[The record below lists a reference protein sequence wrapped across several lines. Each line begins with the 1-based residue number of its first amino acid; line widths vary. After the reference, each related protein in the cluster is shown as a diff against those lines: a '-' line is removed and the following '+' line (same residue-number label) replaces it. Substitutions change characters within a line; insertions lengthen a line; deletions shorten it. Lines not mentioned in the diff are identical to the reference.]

1 MGWGVR
7 APTRSRGVWPIAVSH
22 RVSEG
27 SRLCPSSGLPS
38 PAGSGLGGPGLTPGP
53 WYVPDAPA
61 ACCVALG
68 FCSSVSS
75 SEKGVVIPLASEGWG
90 KILEDSI
97 WLRFRALPGMGGLSQ
112 RRGGATDVRG
122 QEHPPLYHIPSS
134 CPSVSLSHIHLTV
147 TSKLWPQKGRFING
161 HWV

>member
-97 WLRFRALPGMGGLSQ
+97 WPRFRALPGMGTFPEK
-112 RRGGATDVRG
+112 RGCHRCQGAGAPTT
-122 QEHPPLYHIPSS
+122 
-134 CPSVSLSHIHLTV
+134 LSHTFLLSFHLLISLPPDSDIQTLATEGTIH
-147 TSKLWPQKGRFING
+147 
-161 HWV
+161 